1 MALPPKCPE
10 GFEWVPQF
18 GNGKSCFKRTEENP
32 IECNPNSP
40 TSCYYDLT
48 ITDSMCLKDNSRP
61 FVTENSDEI
70 GAMKNFEPAMVP
82 ISMYHH
88 MGIVPYRSP
97 VPQSGS
103 TRSNS
108 EDGFIYASKNNLV
121 DVLYS
126 HFPDN
131 GNTITPST
139 SSYTSLYLWYNGPYL
154 TGRAAKG
161 TSAFASNFGICQYTE
176 CTSMTGAKCKF
187 PFKYKGRLYD
197 TCITVDDKGLY
208 PGAPWCSTQ
217 TDEFGIHVEGNEDT
231 CSDSCRV
238 TDCPV
243 GYYWMPFTDS
253 CYKVFE
259 TATIF
264 E

>member
-1 MALPPKCPE
+1 MALSPKCPE
-10 GFEWVPQF
+10 GFEWLPQF
-18 GNGKSCFKRTEENP
+18 GNGKSCFKITEHNP
-32 IECNPNSP
+32 VECNPNSQ

-48 ITDSMCLKDNSRP
+48 IADSMCLKDNSRP
-61 FVTENSDEI
+61 FVTETPAEI
-70 GAMKNFEPAMVP
+70 GAMMEYIPAMVP
-82 ISMYHH
+82 TGNYHN

-97 VPQSGS
+97 VPQPGE

-108 EDGFIYASKNNLV
+108 ENGFIFASRNNLV

-126 HFPDN
+126 YFPDN
-131 GNTITPST
+131 GNKIDPS
-139 SSYTSLYLWYNGPYL
+139 SPSYTSVYWWYTPYL

-176 CTSMTGAKCKF
+176 CTSMTGTKCRF

-217 TDEFGIHVEGNEDT
+217 TDEFDIHVEGKEDT
-231 CSDSCRV
+231 CSGSCRV
-238 TDCPV
+238 ADCPV

-259 TATIF
+259 IATIF

>member
-1 MALPPKCPE
+1 MALSPKCPE

-18 GNGKSCFKRTEENP
+18 GNGKSCFKRTEHNP
-32 IECNPNSP
+32 VECNPNSP

-70 GAMKNFEPAMVP
+70 GAMKDFEPAALP

-97 VPQSGS
+97 VPQPGE

-108 EDGFIYASKNNLV
+108 ENGFIYASRNNLV

-126 HFPDN
+126 YFPDN
-131 GNTITPST
+131 GNTINPS
-139 SSYTSLYLWYNGPYL
+139 SPSYTSVYWWYQPYL

-197 TCITVDDKGLY
+197 TCITVDDKGSY
-208 PGAPWCSTQ
+208 TGAPWCSMK

-238 TDCPV
+238 ADCPV

-259 TATIF
+259 IATIF